1 MPRAQKYIGGKQECN
16 IMTVHFELTYD
27 CPNRCNHCF
36 NPNHSF
42 RDEYL
47 VIKIAEKIAVN
58 DDIDKVVL
66 TGGEPLFLGIGTLA
80 TLFEILQ
87 NKQISLNS
95 TLIPLNNAL
104 INIVKGRVH
113 GIVVSLH
120 GNESVHNKITA
131 NNTSFAKTRQG
142 IALAKGHALPISVNY
157 VCRKDNVSIMSDTFI
172 DLITN
177 YKVDSFF
184 ASPVVMNE
192 EAQSDLRLYSN
203 DIQNILEAL
212 RFIKNTYMVKTRCL
226 VTKPLSSFEFA
237 YLYKDILISTESASV
252 GRFNITPAGMIG
264 PCKMEY
270 KYYGSIFDDKNNFAK
285 YD

>member
-1 MPRAQKYIGGKQECN
+1 
-16 IMTVHFELTYD
+16 MTVHFELTYD
-27 CPNRCNHCF
+27 CPNRCGHCF

-42 RDEYL
+42 RDEDL

-58 DDIDKVVL
+58 GDIDKVVL
-66 TGGEPLFLGIGTLA
+66 TGGEPLFLGMGTLA
-80 TLFEILQ
+80 ALFEILQ
-87 NKQISLNS
+87 HKQISLNS

-104 INIVKGRVH
+104 INIVKGKVH

-120 GNESVHNKITA
+120 GNESVHSKITA

-142 IALAKGHALPISVNY
+142 IALAKEYALPISVNY

-172 DLITN
+172 DLIAN

-184 ASPVVMNE
+184 ASPVVTNE
-192 EAQSDLRLYSN
+192 ETQSDLRLYPN

-212 RFIKNTYMVKTRCL
+212 RSIKNTYNVKTRCL
-226 VTKPLSSFEFA
+226 VTEPLSSFEFA
-237 YLYKDILISTESASV
+237 YLYKDILVSIESASA
-252 GRFNITPAGMIG
+252 GRFNITPTGMIG

-270 KYYGSIFDDKNNFAK
+270 KYYCSIFDDKNCFAK